1 MASDTK
7 INDFGRIDTKQGAAY
22 YASRMCVDN
31 GFHHTV
37 YLLQGTGTRYG
48 GSRQPGHL
56 KRITAFYGFLFGHA
70 DMRQR
75 RICKNDIW
83 NRNPVIGLSL
93 FIAEQPVG
101 DNAEIIQR

>member
-7 INDFGRIDTKQGAAY
+7 LMTSGASIQNRVQPIMRPVCALTM
-22 YASRMCVDN
+22 AFIIPSICCKVRARGMAAA
-31 GFHHTV
+31 
-37 YLLQGTGTRYG
+37 
-48 GSRQPGHL
+48 RQPGHL

-93 FIAEQPVG
+93 FIAE
-101 DNAEIIQR
+101 